1 VAWLPVWSQA
11 DQGGSVRII
20 VELHYT
26 DDEGVHGSVIA
37 DADRGG
43 QPQPFAGWLEL
54 LRVLEALAPS
64 DAER

>member
-1 VAWLPVWSQA
+1 
-11 DQGGSVRII
+11 VRVI

-26 DDEGVHGSVIA
+26 NDEGVHGAVIA
-37 DADRGG
+37 DADG

-64 DAER
+64 DAEL

>member
-1 VAWLPVWSQA
+1 M
-11 DQGGSVRII
+11 RII

-26 DDEGVHGSVIA
+26 HDEGVRGAVIPDGSSE
-37 DADRGG
+37 
-43 QPQPFAGWLEL
+43 PQAFTGWLEL

>member
-1 VAWLPVWSQA
+1 
-11 DQGGSVRII
+11 VRVI

-26 DDEGVHGSVIA
+26 NDEGVHGSVIA
-37 DADRGG
+37 DADGLG

-54 LRVLEALAPS
+54 LRILEALAPS